1 MIHLPSRTV
10 VLQEMIVPQF
20 GARMQRNRQALCH
33 ELARANVSLVDNG
46 GGTMSEDSQQ
56 TRADINEFL
65 TLVIAPVIILSFA
78 QSNPAMLSLHA
89 LHRQAFFHFPVVQ
102 TGWNTVYRRKLNRAW
117 ETLRSMP
124 MPAIAS
130 DRLVDLHNDLTHY
143 DLAIATQVREFL
155 RGNAINPYK
164 IRVDQELDEALRTF
178 KPESAAEIECRRD
191 LLRYKRRID
200 DVVNELTRRL
210 TEPHP
215 AVPHPPIR
223 QSSQQPPQ
231 QPVQTQVQ
239 QA

>member
-1 MIHLPSRTV
+1 
-10 VLQEMIVPQF
+10 
-20 GARMQRNRQALCH
+20 
-33 ELARANVSLVDNG
+33 
-46 GGTMSEDSQQ
+46 
-56 TRADINEFL
+56 
-65 TLVIAPVIILSFA
+65 
-78 QSNPAMLSLHA
+78 
-89 LHRQAFFHFPVVQ
+89 
-102 TGWNTVYRRKLNRAW
+102 
-117 ETLRSMP
+117 MP

-164 IRVDQELDEALRTF
+164 IRVDQELDDALRTF
-178 KPESAAEIECRRD
+178 KPETAAEIECRRD

-215 AVPHPPIR
+215 AVPHPTIR
-223 QSSQQPPQ
+223 QSSQQQAQP
-231 QPVQTQVQ
+231 PVQTQVQ